1 MCEENR
7 LRLIPVVILIAALIA
22 GLIIAFVPKPGAVF
36 PFALIVALGV
46 LLTTAVITAVCG
58 FRRTLG
64 ESDNNHCTAT
74 CVVLRCLGPVILIA
88 AFLSIVFALIAI
100 SGFSITPLINAIL
113 GIIYAL
119 IFSTMLVYFVDLF
132 LELLDI

>member
-22 GLIIAFVPKPGAVF
+22 GLIIAFVPTPGAVF
-36 PFALIVALGV
+36 PYALLVSLGV

-64 ESDNNHCTAT
+64 ENDSSRCTAT
-74 CVVLRCLGPVILIA
+74 CVVLRCLGPIILIT
-88 AFLSIVFALIAI
+88 AFLSIVLALIVIA
-100 SGFSITPLINAIL
+100 GFSITPLINAIL